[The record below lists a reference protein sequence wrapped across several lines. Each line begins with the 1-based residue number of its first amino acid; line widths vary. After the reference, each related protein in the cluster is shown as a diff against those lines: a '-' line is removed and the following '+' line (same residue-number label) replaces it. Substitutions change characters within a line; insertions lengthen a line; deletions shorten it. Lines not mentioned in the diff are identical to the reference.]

1 MTSRCERVEVERGSI
16 PYSAVI
22 QPSPWP
28 FRNGG
33 TRSST
38 LTVQMTFVSP
48 TSMRAEPSACLV

>member
-1 MTSRCERVEVERGSI
+1 MRVVVARGSM

-22 QPSPWP
+22 QPSPLP

-38 LTVQMTFVSP
+38 LTVQMTLRVADLDEG
-48 TSMRAEPSACLV
+48 RALGVLDVARA